1 MFMLVVLSGFRVVQ
15 GNQTKQRD
23 YLVVGLAIL
32 FGYGISTSIQW
43 VSVLPSGVVTIL
55 QFPVSTGAMSAILL
69 ELIVPRQVHAADTSD

>member
-15 GNQTKQRD
+15 GDQAKQRD

-43 VSVLPSGVVTIL
+43 VSVLPSGVLTIL
-55 QFPVSTGAMSAILL
+55 QFPVSTGAMCAILL

>member
-32 FGYGISTSIQW
+32 FGFGISTSIQW